1 MAVPLSSSE
10 LRGLV
15 VSAVV
20 RALRAN
26 KPTNCTCPDLTTQSQ
41 IITAYCHVRALKAVG
56 RVSVSVGRGML
67 VFALS
72 KQKDQ
77 RLYTTL
83 DDWPADEKIAGF
95 LTFPVEHAAR
105 MSLRVNK
112 MLLDAYVCAETSGAT
127 CVVKR
132 LDNYLRAISLIQS

>member
-1 MAVPLSSSE
+1 
-10 LRGLV
+10 
-15 VSAVV
+15 
-20 RALRAN
+20 
-26 KPTNCTCPDLTTQSQ
+26 
-41 IITAYCHVRALKAVG
+41 
-56 RVSVSVGRGML
+56 ML

-95 LTFPVEHAAR
+95 LTFPVEHAAE

-112 MLLDAYVCAETSGAT
+112 MLLDAYVSAETSGAT

-132 LDNYLRAISLIQS
+132 LNNYLRAVSLI